1 MNREANMKETNVL
14 AGDIGGTKT
23 NLAVFNPQQG
33 LEAPL
38 AEATYPS
45 RDYPSLEAL
54 LRDFL
59 SGFKGEIQQA
69 SFGVAGPVAGGQAT
83 ITNLPWV
90 MDEEDLAHG
99 LGFGSVH
106 LLNDLLAFAHAVPF
120 LEDKDVHVLNKGRRA
135 AEGAKAVVAPG
146 TGLGEAY
153 LVWDGRGYQAYP
165 SEGGHADF
173 APRNRLEAGLL
184 QHLWERFGHVSY
196 ERVCSGTGLGT
207 IYTYIKES
215 GAAQEKSWLADELAR
230 ADDPA
235 PVIVQ
240 GALDDTDPC
249 GICRKTLHV
258 FISILGAEAGNM
270 ALRLLATGGVYL
282 GGGIPPRIISAL
294 AQGSFMQAFHSKGRM
309 SGILEDIPV
318 NVIVN
323 PKVAL
328 LGAACHGISSQK
340 FQRGE

>member
-1 MNREANMKETNVL
+1 MKNTNVL

-23 NLAVFNPQQG
+23 NLAVYNGHIG
-33 LEAPL
+33 LDAPI

-54 LRDFL
+54 VQEFL
-59 SGFKGEIQQA
+59 TKFEGEIHRA
-69 SFGVAGPVAGGQAT
+69 SFGVAGPVANGQAT

-90 MDEEDLAHG
+90 MDEEELAHKLG
-99 LGFGSVH
+99 LNSVH

-120 LEDKDVHVLNKGRRA
+120 LEDKDVHVLNRGKPA

-153 LVWDGRGYQAYP
+153 MIWDGKGYRALP

-173 APRNRLEAGLL
+173 APRTRLEAGLL

-207 IYTYIKES
+207 IYTYIKQS
-215 GAAQEKSWLADELAR
+215 GSVREKGWLADELAR
-230 ADDPA
+230 TDDPA
-235 PVIVQ
+235 PVIVR

-249 GICRKTLHV
+249 EICRKTLHV
-258 FISILGAEAGNM
+258 FISVLGAEAGNM

-294 AQGSFMQAFHSKGRM
+294 GQGSFMQAFQSKGRM
-309 SGILEDIPV
+309 SGILEDIPAY
-318 NVIVN
+318 VIVN

-328 LGAACHGISSQK
+328 LGAACHGLNTRRPQP
-340 FQRGE
+340 GHTT